1 MKVQPAALLIAAL
14 LASVG
19 AHSQTP
25 AGFRWLDFKREAST
39 VSKVEQA
46 LTGEDYTAIRE
57 VGIADSFALVMTIKR
72 DSDQNLFYGDAW
84 RVYNVS
90 TRTGN
95 IQTLL
100 VGYNLQIKDWIKFQT
115 QASQDLGVVY
125 MDCWECEPASLF
137 TALHYDPYKGW
148 RARWVNEKDANHPGI
163 TMLVTDVGDPYTN
176 EDVDQVFAVLA
187 PHGGVATVGAWYHSR
202 DLSNGKISETAMK
215 FWVDQSTGGDKSLE
229 LTGTKAESWERLL
242 CKPASSPYGLSQGQS
257 SRSCKA
263 IVSTK
268 GKGSS

>member
-1 MKVQPAALLIAAL
+1 MKARTAASFI
-14 LASVG
+14 VG
-19 AHSQTP
+19 LFTCLSAHGQMP
-25 AGFRWLDFKREAST
+25 AGFHWVDLRREAST
-39 VSKVEQA
+39 VSKIEQA

-57 VGIADSFALVMTIKR
+57 IGIADSFALVMTINR
-72 DSDQNLFYGDAW
+72 DSDQDLFYGDAW
-84 RVYNVS
+84 RIYNVS
-90 TRTGN
+90 TKTWK

-100 VGYNLQIKDWIKFQT
+100 VGYNLQVKDWIKFQA

-137 TALHYDPYKGW
+137 TALHYDPNKGW
-148 RARWVNEKDANHPGI
+148 RARWANEKDNNHPGI

-187 PHGGVATVGAWYHSR
+187 PRDGVASVGTWYHSR
-202 DLSNGKISETAMK
+202 DLSTGKISETVMK
-215 FWVDQSTGGDKSLE
+215 FWVDQSTGGDKSVD
-229 LTGTKAESWERLL
+229 LTGTKANSWERLL

-268 GKGSS
+268 GKG